1 MAHSTDLRERIINA
15 VIHKRYTLQKAA
27 DTFDVGAATVS
38 RYLRRY
44 RQTGEISPP
53 EPPQVAPAPSMS
65 TRPGLSRASSATTS
79 PTTSAATCCSTKLA
93 SASAEPPGAA
103 GYRDWDRR
111 EKKTIYASEQGPEA
125 RWRYLA
131 WIQQIDPHRSVF
143 VDESGFNLAMT
154 LPYAYAPGDNVPWVG
169 CRRAVGRR
177 PAWLQPSVSMRVVSD
192 AMTSTG
198 AVAGVAFLAY
208 LEHPLAPR
216 PRPGQIVV
224 LDRLGVHRKPEVREA
239 IEARGASRCCCLGT
253 ARTSTQRVG
262 FQQDRGVR
270 ESCGG
275 EDEGERWTLR
285 SRLRW
290 GRCRWGMWWVGLS
303 MPESRITH
311 CENRCKFSER
321 GSRHP

>member
-1 MAHSTDLRERIINA
+1 MGRVPKSRGEKTSL
-15 VIHKRYTLQKAA
+15 VAA
-27 DTFDVGAATVS
+27 
-38 RYLRRY
+38 
-44 RQTGEISPP
+44 I
-53 EPPQVAPAPSMS
+53 
-65 TRPGLSRASSATTS
+65 GL
-79 PTTSAATCCSTKLA
+79 
-93 SASAEPPGAA
+93 
-103 GYRDWDRR
+103 
-111 EKKTIYASEQGPEA
+111 
-125 RWRYLA
+125 
-131 WIQQIDPHRSVF
+131 
-143 VDESGFNLAMT
+143 DEG
-154 LPYAYAPGDNVPWVG
+154 
-169 CRRAVGRR
+169 
-177 PAWLQPSVSMRVVSD
+177 VSD

-224 LDRLGVHRKPEVREA
+224 LDRLGGAPQTGGAGGDRSAGVRV
-239 IEARGASRCCCLGT
+239 GAVAWVRPGLQP
-253 ARTSTQRVG
+253 QRVG

-311 CENRCKFSER
+311 CENRCKRRYRHRGERPRGWWGAGMSGR
-321 GSRHP
+321 GSTQRSSQIPGVTSVGTSQPWMGSAARCLCSAWGSASVVG

>member
-1 MAHSTDLRERIINA
+1 
-15 VIHKRYTLQKAA
+15 
-27 DTFDVGAATVS
+27 
-38 RYLRRY
+38 
-44 RQTGEISPP
+44 
-53 EPPQVAPAPSMS
+53 
-65 TRPGLSRASSATTS
+65 
-79 PTTSAATCCSTKLA
+79 
-93 SASAEPPGAA
+93 
-103 GYRDWDRR
+103 
-111 EKKTIYASEQGPEA
+111 
-125 RWRYLA
+125 
-131 WIQQIDPHRSVF
+131 
-143 VDESGFNLAMT
+143 
-154 LPYAYAPGDNVPWVG
+154 
-169 CRRAVGRR
+169 
-177 PAWLQPSVSMRVVSD
+177 
-192 AMTSTG
+192 MTSTG

-253 ARTSTQRVG
+253 ARTSTPHRVG

-311 CENRCKFSER
+311 CENRCRSGGGGGWGGGGGGGGGSNGPSSAATSRTSSGSLVLPAWTER
-321 GSRHP
+321 CGKGISIPASSNASLDLPVDLVAKLQKVLALDPYAQQVVDRRFAEAPGDQQRLRFLET

>member
-1 MAHSTDLRERIINA
+1 MGRVPKSRGEKTSL
-15 VIHKRYTLQKAA
+15 VAA
-27 DTFDVGAATVS
+27 
-38 RYLRRY
+38 
-44 RQTGEISPP
+44 I
-53 EPPQVAPAPSMS
+53 
-65 TRPGLSRASSATTS
+65 GL
-79 PTTSAATCCSTKLA
+79 
-93 SASAEPPGAA
+93 
-103 GYRDWDRR
+103 
-111 EKKTIYASEQGPEA
+111 
-125 RWRYLA
+125 
-131 WIQQIDPHRSVF
+131 
-143 VDESGFNLAMT
+143 DEG
-154 LPYAYAPGDNVPWVG
+154 
-169 CRRAVGRR
+169 
-177 PAWLQPSVSMRVVSD
+177 VSD

-224 LDRLGVHRKPEVREA
+224 LDRLGGAPQTGGAGGDRSAGVRV
-239 IEARGASRCCCLGT
+239 GAVAWVRPGLQP
-253 ARTSTQRVG
+253 QRVG

-311 CENRCKFSER
+311 CENRCRLVRTER
-321 GSRHP
+321 RARLIRPPITPPETPPEAPRRCRAASFWPSPSSVSRGVSSCG

>member
-1 MAHSTDLRERIINA
+1 MRLDLLIIFDPHQLEPIFVSYDGKPREGGETPQLMHSLEFRFKFPDRKSEALLGFIKILSAGCSLSDRASCRGMAHSTDLRERIINA

-27 DTFDVGAATVS
+27 DTFRRWSRHRQPLPPPATAK
-38 RYLRRY
+38 
-44 RQTGEISPP
+44 QEISPP

-154 LPYAYAPGDNVPWVG
+154 PALRLRPRGQ
-169 CRRAVGRR
+169 RAVGRVPKSR
-177 PAWLQPSVSMRVVSD
+177 GEKTSLVAAIGLDEGVSD

-224 LDRLGVHRKPEVREA
+224 LDRLG
-239 IEARGASRCCCLGT
+239 GAPQTGGAGGDRSAGV
-253 ARTSTQRVG
+253 RVG
-262 FQQDRGVR
+262 AVI
-270 ESCGG
+270 
-275 EDEGERWTLR
+275 
-285 SRLRW
+285 
-290 GRCRWGMWWVGLS
+290 
-303 MPESRITH
+303 P
-311 CENRCKFSER
+311 
-321 GSRHP
+321 

>member
-1 MAHSTDLRERIINA
+1 MGRVPKSRGEKTSL
-15 VIHKRYTLQKAA
+15 VAA
-27 DTFDVGAATVS
+27 
-38 RYLRRY
+38 
-44 RQTGEISPP
+44 I
-53 EPPQVAPAPSMS
+53 
-65 TRPGLSRASSATTS
+65 GL
-79 PTTSAATCCSTKLA
+79 
-93 SASAEPPGAA
+93 
-103 GYRDWDRR
+103 
-111 EKKTIYASEQGPEA
+111 
-125 RWRYLA
+125 
-131 WIQQIDPHRSVF
+131 
-143 VDESGFNLAMT
+143 DEG
-154 LPYAYAPGDNVPWVG
+154 
-169 CRRAVGRR
+169 
-177 PAWLQPSVSMRVVSD
+177 VSD

-224 LDRLGVHRKPEVREA
+224 LDRLGGAPQTGGAGGDRSAGVRV
-239 IEARGASRCCCLGT
+239 GAVAWVRPGLQP
-253 ARTSTQRVG
+253 QRVG

-311 CENRCKFSER
+311 CENRCMPTDRPQTCLIQGHHPHPAVAQVRGDVLHYELSEVFR
-321 GSRHP
+321 TPRPLPGRSSRAGSDPPWT

>member
-1 MAHSTDLRERIINA
+1 MGRVPKSRGEKTSL
-15 VIHKRYTLQKAA
+15 VAA
-27 DTFDVGAATVS
+27 
-38 RYLRRY
+38 
-44 RQTGEISPP
+44 I
-53 EPPQVAPAPSMS
+53 
-65 TRPGLSRASSATTS
+65 GL
-79 PTTSAATCCSTKLA
+79 
-93 SASAEPPGAA
+93 
-103 GYRDWDRR
+103 
-111 EKKTIYASEQGPEA
+111 
-125 RWRYLA
+125 
-131 WIQQIDPHRSVF
+131 
-143 VDESGFNLAMT
+143 DEG
-154 LPYAYAPGDNVPWVG
+154 
-169 CRRAVGRR
+169 
-177 PAWLQPSVSMRVVSD
+177 VSD

-224 LDRLGVHRKPEVREA
+224 LDRLGGAPQTGGAGGDRSAGVRV
-239 IEARGASRCCCLGT
+239 GAVAWVRPGLQP
-253 ARTSTQRVG
+253 QRVG

-311 CENRCKFSER
+311 CENRCKSGAGWKSARSRKSVAAMTIGSPPAR
-321 GSRHP
+321 GVPLVESFWDILDPGGTDDT

>member
-1 MAHSTDLRERIINA
+1 MGRVPKSRGEKTSL
-15 VIHKRYTLQKAA
+15 VAA
-27 DTFDVGAATVS
+27 
-38 RYLRRY
+38 
-44 RQTGEISPP
+44 I
-53 EPPQVAPAPSMS
+53 
-65 TRPGLSRASSATTS
+65 GL
-79 PTTSAATCCSTKLA
+79 
-93 SASAEPPGAA
+93 
-103 GYRDWDRR
+103 
-111 EKKTIYASEQGPEA
+111 
-125 RWRYLA
+125 
-131 WIQQIDPHRSVF
+131 
-143 VDESGFNLAMT
+143 DEG
-154 LPYAYAPGDNVPWVG
+154 
-169 CRRAVGRR
+169 
-177 PAWLQPSVSMRVVSD
+177 VSD

-224 LDRLGVHRKPEVREA
+224 LDRLGGAPQTGGAGGDRSAGVRV
-239 IEARGASRCCCLGT
+239 GAVAWVRPGLQP
-253 ARTSTQRVG
+253 QRVG

-311 CENRCKFSER
+311 CENRCRSGGGGGGGGGDRTAPRRQRPAGPVAARWCCLRGRSAAER
-321 GSRHP
+321 GSRFRRRRTPP

>member
-1 MAHSTDLRERIINA
+1 MGRVPKSRGEKTSL
-15 VIHKRYTLQKAA
+15 VAA
-27 DTFDVGAATVS
+27 
-38 RYLRRY
+38 
-44 RQTGEISPP
+44 I
-53 EPPQVAPAPSMS
+53 
-65 TRPGLSRASSATTS
+65 GL
-79 PTTSAATCCSTKLA
+79 
-93 SASAEPPGAA
+93 
-103 GYRDWDRR
+103 
-111 EKKTIYASEQGPEA
+111 
-125 RWRYLA
+125 
-131 WIQQIDPHRSVF
+131 
-143 VDESGFNLAMT
+143 DEG
-154 LPYAYAPGDNVPWVG
+154 
-169 CRRAVGRR
+169 
-177 PAWLQPSVSMRVVSD
+177 VSD

-224 LDRLGVHRKPEVREA
+224 LDRLGGAPQTGGAGGDRSAGVRV
-239 IEARGASRCCCLGT
+239 GAVAWVRPGLQP
-253 ARTSTQRVG
+253 QRVG

-311 CENRCKFSER
+311 CENRCRWPRTGVSSAGAIPDAR
-321 GSRHP
+321 GAVG